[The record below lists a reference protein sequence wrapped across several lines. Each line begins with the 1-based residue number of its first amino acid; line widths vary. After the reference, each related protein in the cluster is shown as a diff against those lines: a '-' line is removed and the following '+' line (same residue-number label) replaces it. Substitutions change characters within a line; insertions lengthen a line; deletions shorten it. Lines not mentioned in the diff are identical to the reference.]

1 MPVSHAS
8 IHRTAGSYLV
18 FNAHAYNNL
27 VQCMA
32 QSYTIM
38 RIVQAN
44 EPEEG
49 TLRDP
54 TAPGILDPVPRHGEV
69 SICV

>member
-1 MPVSHAS
+1 M
-8 IHRTAGSYLV
+8 
-18 FNAHAYNNL
+18 FNAHAYNDL

-44 EPEEG
+44 KPKEG

-54 TAPGILDPVPRHGEV
+54 TTPGILDPVPRHSEV
-69 SICV
+69 SIRV

>member
-1 MPVSHAS
+1 M
-8 IHRTAGSYLV
+8 

-38 RIVQAN
+38 RIVQVN

-49 TLRDP
+49 TLQDP